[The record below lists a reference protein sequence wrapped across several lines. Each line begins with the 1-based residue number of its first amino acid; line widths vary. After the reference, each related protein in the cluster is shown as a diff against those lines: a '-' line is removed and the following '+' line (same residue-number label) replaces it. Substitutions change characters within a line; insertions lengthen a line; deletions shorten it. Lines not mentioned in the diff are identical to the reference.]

1 MVQSK
6 LEGTQLRVDPAIGV
20 IDLQRV
26 LKKHV
31 DNAPDKYIWN
41 ILKHPTGA
49 PFSWKTSVC
58 LPWIAQA
65 SDLLV
70 DFLKIAPNGL
80 LPAAKLRLS
89 LGRLLTDGTEK
100 TEKVNR
106 TNYHTDGWVDQ
117 VDSRIRILLAQVRSL
132 KKHDEY
138 VKAMRRAT
146 ELKRKGSMWYC
157 LMCCTTRSQEN
168 KDDTVG
174 ASSSG
179 KAGEATGLE
188 IVPYKPRE
196 MQSDNIFGRI
206 LAKQESSPWPLKK
219 GRLVMG
225 PGSPIRVWRGARS
238 SCSPKAVTAAGA
250 AEDPMVLGR
259 PLMVGDLGSS
269 SSEENVSSK
278 AAASS
283 SSRPVGQV
291 APHGAQ
297 GAQGQVHEEACG
309 GRCCGQHEA
318 GCGEAQSRGQAE
330 RLRVQVLFQEE
341 TKQLCISQGDDIEDQ
356 NGPFPADCQKEGQS
370 CHGGGRIQDRCRYH
384 H

>member
-70 DFLKIAPNGL
+70 DFLKIAANGL

-117 VDSRIRILLAQVRSL
+117 VDRRIRILLAQVRSL

-219 GRLVMG
+219 GRSGRWPRMEHKVLKAKSMKKPAAVAVVG
-225 PGSPIRVWRGARS
+225 NTKKQAAAKPKVVAKPKGSGYKCSFKKRRS
-238 SCSPKAVTAAGA
+238 SSAYHKEMTLRIRMGHSPQTAKKKARAAM
-250 AEDPMVLGR
+250 AEVASKIDAGIITEN
-259 PLMVGDLGSS
+259 GS
-269 SSEENVSSK
+269 
-278 AAASS
+278 
-283 SSRPVGQV
+283 
-291 APHGAQ
+291 
-297 GAQGQVHEEACG
+297 
-309 GRCCGQHEA
+309 
-318 GCGEAQSRGQAE
+318 
-330 RLRVQVLFQEE
+330 
-341 TKQLCISQGDDIEDQ
+341 
-356 NGPFPADCQKEGQS
+356 
-370 CHGGGRIQDRCRYH
+370 
-384 H
+384 